1 MKTKP
6 SKTKFFFENLSPS
19 STLSY
24 TTTKKSQRV
33 NLQRESHW
41 GSWSSWWS
49 ALIAWSLGFTVI
61 SFLIRFLID
70 SILFRVLSEGL
81 FWVLRDRVF
90 FRNSSNRFFSSPVL
104 FLHHIAIFLSNP
116 VINFFFSKTD
126 VLFCSHYNSQ
136 KQLAQRVVITS
147 TKLIAKKMKKYLIET
162 QSIILKIYVINF
174 SIYMC
179 H

>member
-1 MKTKP
+1 M
-6 SKTKFFFENLSPS
+6 
-19 STLSY
+19 
-24 TTTKKSQRV
+24 
-33 NLQRESHW
+33 
-41 GSWSSWWS
+41 
-49 ALIAWSLGFTVI
+49 
-61 SFLIRFLID
+61 
-70 SILFRVLSEGL
+70 
-81 FWVLRDRVF
+81 RVF
-90 FRNSSNRFFSSPVL
+90 FEFSEIGSSSGTAVIDSSLHQCSFYTISLFF
-104 FLHHIAIFLSNP
+104 FLSNP